1 MAARKSG
8 LGRGL
13 DALIPVE
20 LPDTG
25 FASISVDSITAN
37 PQQPRTRFDDDALQ
51 TLADSIKEVG
61 VLQPVVVRGH
71 EDGGYTLVAGERRLR
86 AARLVGLNEIP
97 AVIRSASDS
106 VSDLSEALI
115 ENIHREDLS
124 ALEEAAAYQQLL
136 DDFELTHEQV
146 AKRVGKSR
154 ASISNSLR
162 LLQLP
167 ASIQGMLERGELAMG
182 HARALLGCEDQAY
195 ANHIAAKASEEGWSV
210 RQVEDAV
217 RARSV
222 MADDAKPPPVHEPR
236 PAAIIELEGRLAE
249 RLGTPVA
256 ISYSAANKGKVV
268 VKFSSLD
275 DLERIYR
282 SFLT

>member
-20 LPDTG
+20 LPETG
-25 FASISVDSITAN
+25 YATIPVDSVAPN
-37 PQQPRTRFDDDALQ
+37 EHQPRTRFDTSELDL
-51 TLADSIKEVG
+51 LASSIKEVG
-61 VLQPVVVRGH
+61 VLQPIIVRQH
-71 EDGGYTLVAGERRLR
+71 DDGYRLVAGERRLR
-86 AARLVGLNEIP
+86 AAKMAGLSSIP
-97 AVIRSASDS
+97 AVIRGADEP

-115 ENIHREDLS
+115 ENIHRADLS

-136 DDFELTHEQV
+136 DDFGLTHEQV
-146 AKRVGKSR
+146 ADRVGKSR
-154 ASISNSLR
+154 TTITNTLR

-167 ASIQGMLERGELAMG
+167 APIQGLLERGELAMG
-182 HARALLGCEDQAY
+182 HARALVSCEDTAY
-195 ANHIAAKASEEGWSV
+195 AQHVAAKAAEEGWSV

-217 RARSV
+217 RARAGMS
-222 MADDAKPPPVHEPR
+222 DAAAAPKAQQPR
-236 PAAIIELEGRLAE
+236 PAAMIELEERLAE
-249 RLGTPVA
+249 RLGTPVS
-256 ISYSAANKGKVV
+256 ISYTAKNRGKVV

-282 SFLT
+282 SFLA